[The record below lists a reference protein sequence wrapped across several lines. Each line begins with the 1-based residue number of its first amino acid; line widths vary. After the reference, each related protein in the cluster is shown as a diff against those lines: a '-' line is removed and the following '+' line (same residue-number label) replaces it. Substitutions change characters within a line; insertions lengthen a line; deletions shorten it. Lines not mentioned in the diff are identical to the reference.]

1 MDGLVKDCSN
11 SIANG
16 YDGYTDMMK
25 PVHPHFIFAEA
36 QGITMNYIFHKRIWE
51 RCCPRVH
58 PPTKFDT
65 DWKKSV

>member
-16 YDGYTDMMK
+16 YDGYTDKMK
-25 PVHPHFIFAEA
+25 PVHPHFNFAEA
-36 QGITMNYIFHKRIWE
+36 QGITMNYIFHKGIWK
-51 RCCPRVH
+51 RFCPRVH
-58 PPTKFDT
+58 PPTKIDT